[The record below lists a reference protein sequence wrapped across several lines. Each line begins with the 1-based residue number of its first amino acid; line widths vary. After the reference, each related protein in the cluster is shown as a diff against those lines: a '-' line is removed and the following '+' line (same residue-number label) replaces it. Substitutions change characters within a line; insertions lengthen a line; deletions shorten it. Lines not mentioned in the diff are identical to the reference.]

1 MRYDFGM
8 TTRERKKLSS
18 LGEKLMRL
26 RTERGLSQEEF
37 AEKAGLDRTYISGL
51 ERGKRNP
58 SFLALERLA
67 KALEIPAGEL
77 LGEE

>member
-1 MRYDFGM
+1 M

-37 AEKAGLDRTYISGL
+37 AEKSGLDRTYISGL